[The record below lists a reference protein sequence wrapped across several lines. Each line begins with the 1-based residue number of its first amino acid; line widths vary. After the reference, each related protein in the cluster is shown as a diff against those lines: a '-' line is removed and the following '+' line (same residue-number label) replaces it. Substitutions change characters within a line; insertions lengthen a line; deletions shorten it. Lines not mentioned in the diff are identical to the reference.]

1 MEEKV
6 LEKFKLLSQDLKI
19 DEKFEDCGI
28 DRFDAVEAIV
38 ELENE
43 FGVEVGENK
52 VDKVESIG
60 DVIEVFENLTEGKS
74 DQDNSTKC

>member
-1 MEEKV
+1 M
-6 LEKFKLLSQDLKI
+6 EKFKLLSQNLKI

-28 DRFDAVEAIV
+28 DRLDAVEAIV

-43 FGVEVGENK
+43 FGVEFGENK

-60 DVIEVFENLTEGKS
+60 DVIDVFESLAEGKTN
-74 DQDNSTKC
+74 QDDSTKC